1 MALVIIKPSFFLTEK
16 NMETFLNYLNMKL
29 ISQGNLFLLACF
41 NCHSLSSS
49 HIIASFSSQFADP
62 FSSVVP
68 IMFLLALL
76 EVFSPLPQLFF
87 FEAPLFIIFLCLLS
101 FHMDSLKDVSRLQKD
116 INLEL
121 KYMVSSLS
129 C

>member
-1 MALVIIKPSFFLTEK
+1 
-16 NMETFLNYLNMKL
+16 
-29 ISQGNLFLLACF
+29 
-41 NCHSLSSS
+41 
-49 HIIASFSSQFADP
+49 
-62 FSSVVP
+62 
-68 IMFLLALL
+68 MFLLALL

-121 KYMVSSLS
+121 KYMVSPLS